1 MVLEELYVKYRQL
14 MFYVANEILDG
25 AQLAEDAVQEAFI
38 GIAKNMHKINCSN
51 SGSTKAFLVTVVR
64 NVALTMLKKENHYYD
79 FSEYQDLIV
88 DKQEVEK
95 DVLDRME
102 VKSYISA
109 ICKLPEKY
117 RDILYLHCVEEYTIA
132 EISKILQL
140 SQEVVKKRIQRGRK
154 KILKDIKRGHDL
166 WMINY

>member
-14 MFYVANEILDG
+14 MFYVANEILDDV
-25 AQLAEDAVQEAFI
+25 QLAEDAVQEAFI
-38 GIAKNMHKINCSN
+38 RIAKNMHKINCSN
-51 SGSTKAFLVTVVR
+51 PGSTKAFLITVVR
-64 NVALTMLKKENHYYD
+64 NVALSMLKKENHYYD

-95 DVLDRME
+95 DVLDRLE

-109 ICKLPEKY
+109 IRKLPEKY
-117 RDILYLHCVEEYTIA
+117 RDILYLHCVQEYTIS
-132 EISKILQL
+132 EISKLLQL

-154 KILKDIKRGHDL
+154 KILKDIKKGT
-166 WMINY
+166 

>member
-1 MVLEELYVKYRQL
+1 
-14 MFYVANEILDG
+14 MFYVANEILDD
-25 AQLAEDAVQEAFI
+25 AQHAEDAVQEAFI
-38 GIAKNMHKINCSN
+38 RIAKNMHKINCSN
-51 SGSTKAFLVTVVR
+51 PGSTKAFLVTVVR

-95 DVLDRME
+95 DVLDRLE
-102 VKSYISA
+102 VISYISA
-109 ICKLPEKY
+109 IHKLPEKY
-117 RDILYLHCVEEYTIA
+117 RDILYLHCVQEYTIA
-132 EISKILQL
+132 EISKLLQL

-166 WMINY
+166 

>member
-14 MFYVANEILDG
+14 MFYVANEILDD

-38 GIAKNMHKINCSN
+38 RIAKNMHKINCSN

-132 EISKILQL
+132 
-140 SQEVVKKRIQRGRK
+140 
-154 KILKDIKRGHDL
+154 
-166 WMINY
+166 

>member
-14 MFYVANEILDG
+14 MFYVANEILDDT
-25 AQLAEDAVQEAFI
+25 QLAEDAVQEAFI
-38 GIAKNMHKINCSN
+38 RIAKNMHKIDIANDLK
-51 SGSTKAFLVTVVR
+51 TKAFVVTIVH

-95 DVLDRME
+95 DVLDRLE

-109 ICKLPEKY
+109 IRKLPEKY
-117 RDILYLHCVEEYTIA
+117 RDILYLHCVQEYTIS
-132 EISKILQL
+132 EISKLLQL

-154 KILKDIKRGHDL
+154 KILKDIKKGT
-166 WMINY
+166 

>member
-14 MFYVANEILDG
+14 MFYVANEILDD
-25 AQLAEDAVQEAFI
+25 AQHAEDAVQEAFI
-38 GIAKNMHKINCSN
+38 RIAKNMHKINCSN
-51 SGSTKAFLVTVVR
+51 PGSTKAFLVTVVR

-95 DVLDRME
+95 DVLDRLE

-109 ICKLPEKY
+109 IHKLPEKY
-117 RDILYLHCVEEYTIA
+117 RDILYLHCVQEYTIA
-132 EISKILQL
+132 EISKLLQL

-166 WMINY
+166 

>member
-14 MFYVANEILDG
+14 MFYVANEILDD

-38 GIAKNMHKINCSN
+38 RIAKNMHKINCSN
-51 SGSTKAFLVTVVR
+51 QGSAKAFLVTVVR

-79 FSEYQDLIV
+79 FSEYQELVV

-95 DVLDRME
+95 DVLDRLE
-102 VKSYISA
+102 VKCYISA
-109 ICKLPEKY
+109 IHKLPEKY
-117 RDILYLHCVEEYTIA
+117 RDILYLHCVQEYTIA
-132 EISKILQL
+132 EISKLLQL

-166 WMINY
+166 WRKNY

>member
-14 MFYVANEILDG
+14 MFYVANEILDD

-38 GIAKNMHKINCSN
+38 RIAKNMHKINCSN
-51 SGSTKAFLVTVVR
+51 PGSAKAFLVTVVR

-88 DKQEVEK
+88 EKQEVEK

-102 VKSYISA
+102 VKSYILA
-109 ICKLPEKY
+109 ICKLPERY
-117 RDILYLHCVEEYTIA
+117 RDILYLHCVQEYTIA

-154 KILKDIKRGHDL
+154 KILKDIKKGT
-166 WMINY
+166 

>member
-1 MVLEELYVKYRQL
+1 VVLEELYVKYRQL
-14 MFYVANEILDG
+14 MFYVANEILDDT
-25 AQLAEDAVQEAFI
+25 QLAEDAVQEAFI
-38 GIAKNMHKINCSN
+38 RIAKNMHKIDIANDLK
-51 SGSTKAFLVTVVR
+51 TKAFVVTIVH

-95 DVLDRME
+95 DVLDRLE

-109 ICKLPEKY
+109 IRKLPEKY
-117 RDILYLHCVEEYTIA
+117 RDILYLHCVQEYTIS
-132 EISKILQL
+132 EISKLLQL

-154 KILKDIKRGHDL
+154 KILKDIKKGT
-166 WMINY
+166 